1 MLNPLAQELNDLL
14 KGTSAEVLFSDLG
27 KRIYF
32 PRGIISQ
39 GGEAKQKASV
49 ANGTIGTTV
58 INGKPAILPSV
69 QKWAPEM
76 TSGELVAYAPTAGI
90 PAIREAWK
98 QKQIKK
104 NPSLAN
110 KKTSL
115 PVVVP
120 GLTAGLSYIMDLF
133 VDAEKPML
141 APNPSWDNYVL
152 IAEAR
157 RGSEFHQFDMFSNGG
172 FNIKGLEEAA
182 KAEAKKYGSVR
193 IILNFP
199 QNPSGYSPTSAEV
212 KELCRIL
219 KEIGDIG
226 AKVLV
231 ISDDAYFGLNYE
243 SNIEPESLFA
253 HIADLHENVLAVK
266 ADGPTKEDFAWG
278 LRCGF
283 LTFGCKGYTDAQYD
297 ALVKKLMGVIRSSV
311 SCAATPSQNLIL
323 KSFQDPN
330 NDAEKAAFLKVLE
343 GRYRKVRN
351 FVDSHKCSGLE
362 ALPFNS
368 GYFMSFRTIGINA
381 EDLRVKLLNEKG
393 IGTIQIDEST
403 LRVAFSSI
411 EEDLIEK
418 VYSEIYA
425 TAEEMKRA

>member
-1 MLNPLAQELNDLL
+1 MLNPLAQELNESL
-14 KGTSAEVLFSDLG
+14 KGTSAEALFSDLG

-32 PRGIISQ
+32 PKGIIAQ

-69 QKWAPEM
+69 QKWAPELS
-76 TSGELVAYAPTAGI
+76 SGELVAYAPTAGL

-98 QKQIKK
+98 QKQIQK

-110 KKTSL
+110 KLTSL

-133 VDAEKPML
+133 VDADKPML

-157 RGSEFHQFDMFSNGG
+157 RGSEFHQFEMFKDGK
-172 FNIKGLEEAA
+172 FNIAGLEEAV
-182 KAEAKKYGSVR
+182 KTEAKKYGSVR
-193 IILNFP
+193 LILNFP
-199 QNPSGYSPTSAEV
+199 QNPSGYSPTTAEV

-219 KEIGDIG
+219 KEVGESG
-226 AKVLV
+226 AKALV

-243 SNIEPESLFA
+243 DSIEPESLFA
-253 HIADLHENVLAVK
+253 HICDLHENVLAVK

-283 LTFGCKGYTDAQYD
+283 LTFGCKGFTDTQYEN
-297 ALVKKLMGVIRSSV
+297 LVKKLMGVIRSSV
-311 SCAATPSQNLIL
+311 SCAATPGQTLIL

-330 NDAEKAAFLKVLE
+330 NDAEKSAFRKVLE
-343 GRYRKVRN
+343 GRYKVVRN
-351 FVDSHKCSGLE
+351 FVDTHKCSGLE
-362 ALPFNS
+362 VLPFNS
-368 GYFMSFRTIGINA
+368 GYFMSFRTIGIDA
-381 EDLRVKLLNEKG
+381 EALRVKLLNEKG
-393 IGTIQIDEST
+393 IGTIQIDSQT

-411 EEDLIEK
+411 EENLIEK
-418 VYSEIYA
+418 VYTEIYN